1 MVACLW
7 GFMFNILKLGGVL
20 FCIVPHASG
29 LFLTSI
35 RIFRNIVCTFYIMWQ
50 FSYPSSPPWISI
62 WYIFHWYYATMLYLL
77 WQMECQILR
86 FTSYSANRKCV
97 SYPLSDK
104 IRTSFHLIL
113 SSKITCIFIKF
124 FLLLWSENIR
134 VYLKLRK
141 KASTSKLIC
150 QFKTSRA
157 CTCSGYIQ
165 TI

>member
-1 MVACLW
+1 
-7 GFMFNILKLGGVL
+7 
-20 FCIVPHASG
+20 
-29 LFLTSI
+29 
-35 RIFRNIVCTFYIMWQ
+35 
-50 FSYPSSPPWISI
+50 
-62 WYIFHWYYATMLYLL
+62 
-77 WQMECQILR
+77 MECQILR

-157 CTCSGYIQ
+157 CTCSGYTNNLNLDAKPKGSMCYFSFLDTLCHIENMKPFYRPQ
-165 TI
+165 KYFSDIEKKIYISFLILVIRCIFSTKEI